1 MSRFLSVSVLQPPG
15 IRRKVNKMVL
25 NFFTIVILIA
35 LAALICVAVAFLGLL
50 PGRIAKHRNHPQAEA
65 INVASW
71 LGIITAGALWPFAL
85 IWAYYRPREHPVEV
99 GSEELAEL
107 KSRVEAL
114 EERVGRDGG
123 TP

>member
-1 MSRFLSVSVLQPPG
+1 
-15 IRRKVNKMVL
+15 MVL
-25 NFFTIVILIA
+25 NFLTIVILIA
-35 LAALICVAVAFLGLL
+35 LAVLIGVIVAYLGLL
-50 PGRIAKHRNHPQAEA
+50 PGKIARRRNHPQAEA

-85 IWAYYRPREHPVEV
+85 IWAFYRPREQPAVG

-107 KSRVEAL
+107 KSRLEAL
-114 EERVGRDGG
+114 EEQVGRDGG